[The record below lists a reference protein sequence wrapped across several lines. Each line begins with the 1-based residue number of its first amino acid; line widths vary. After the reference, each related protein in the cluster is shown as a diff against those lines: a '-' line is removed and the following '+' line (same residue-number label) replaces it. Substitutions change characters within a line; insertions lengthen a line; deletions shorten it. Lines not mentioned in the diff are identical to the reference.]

1 MGRGER
7 GEVACSQAPTDSVQL
22 SVIHNGKLGGG
33 LVGEKDGMKLPQHP
47 PLSPLSFL
55 HPPSS
60 CLVSK
65 CSKCKG
71 DNGGNTPLLLVL
83 QQSGMGPVLKHAYNL
98 QEQTNQPII
107 H

>member
-1 MGRGER
+1 MESWVRAWNKARGE
-7 GEVACSQAPTDSVQL
+7 GWNEATST
-22 SVIHNGKLGGG
+22 
-33 LVGEKDGMKLPQHP
+33 P

-60 CLVSK
+60 RLVSK

-71 DNGGNTPLLLVL
+71 DNDGNTPLLLVL